1 MAERMRFE
9 LMVGVTLRR
18 FSKPMP
24 SATRPPLRARFIVL
38 FQGVLIL
45 WLVMI
50 SGLQL
55 IGILTKKLS
64 KRNKSTRSLCQVMKK
79 MHD

>member
-1 MAERMRFE
+1 
-9 LMVGVTLRR
+9 MVGVTLRR

-38 FQGVLIL
+38 FQGVLNL

-50 SGLQL
+50 SDLNL
-55 IGILTKKLS
+55 INILTKKLY
-64 KRNKSTRSLCQVMKK
+64 KRYKASISLRLAMKK
-79 MHD
+79 K